1 MAISEYLAGLRAKVG
16 NDLLLLPSVTAI
28 VFDADRRMLL
38 VQHAEDGLWV
48 APGGGI
54 DPGETPADAV
64 VREMHEET
72 GLLVE
77 PVDLIGVYSG
87 PDCLVTYANG
97 HQVIYVMSLFQCRVV
112 GGEVRP
118 DGHET
123 AAVRYFGEAELGSL
137 RLTRWAAKVLPELF
151 RRGERAYFSAPEWQ
165 PGSRNS

>member
-16 NDLLLLPSVTAI
+16 NDLLLLPSVAAI
-28 VFDADRRMLL
+28 VFDAERRMLL
-38 VQHAEDGLWV
+38 VEQAEDGRWV
-48 APGGGI
+48 APGGAI

-87 PDCLVTYANG
+87 EDCLVTYANG
-97 HQVIYVMSLFQCRVV
+97 HQVIYVMSLFECRVT
-112 GGEVRP
+112 GGEARA

-123 AAVRYFGEAELGSL
+123 AAVRYFAAGELAGL
-137 RLTRWAAKVLPELF
+137 RLTPWAAKVLPALF
-151 RRGERAYFSAPEWQ
+151 AREGAYFTKAEWR
-165 PGSRNS
+165 PGRL

>member
-16 NDLLLLPSVTAI
+16 NDLLLLPSVAAI
-28 VFDADRRMLL
+28 VFDPERRMLL
-38 VQHAEDGLWV
+38 VQQAEDGLWV

-64 VREMHEET
+64 VREMYEET

-97 HQVIYVMSLFQCRVV
+97 HQVIYVMSLFECRVV

-118 DGHET
+118 DGYET
-123 AAVRYFGEAELGSL
+123 AAIRYFAEDEL
-137 RLTRWAAKVLPELF
+137 RSVSLTRWATRVLPELF
-151 RRGERAYFSAPEWQ
+151 RRSHRAYFSAPSCT
-165 PGSRNS
+165 PPARGR